1 MNAAASN
8 PDRLHAGPRG
18 GNPDEGHSDRQRARR
33 VDGAAGAGRWSSLLA
48 LRQAVIALAAVCLIG
63 GCATIR
69 NFDETR
75 GWPAPKIYAEA
86 RDEMNSRNWTRAIK
100 LYETL
105 EARFP
110 FGRYSQQA
118 LLELAYSQWKDAEPL
133 PAIATLDRFL
143 KLYPTHPSA
152 DYAWYLR
159 GLINFNNDLGLL
171 GSLSRQDVSERDPRA
186 ARESFDS
193 FRELLT
199 RFPES
204 RYAPDAAA
212 RMKFIVNML
221 ASHEVHVAR
230 FYLRKGAYVAA
241 ANRAQTALT
250 TYPQAP
256 ANEEGLLIMVKA
268 YDAMGLTDLRND
280 AERVMKANFP
290 KSKYFGADPRGDGRR
305 WWHLW

>member
-1 MNAAASN
+1 MKAAASN
-8 PDRLHAGPRG
+8 PDRPDADRTGGTSRPRAGG
-18 GNPDEGHSDRQRARR
+18 GRR
-33 VDGAAGAGRWSSLLA
+33 WPSVLA
-48 LRQAVIALAAVCLIG
+48 VRQAVIAVVAAGLIG
-63 GCATIR
+63 GCAYSK

-75 GWPAPKIYAEA
+75 GWPAAKLYAEA
-86 RDEMNSRNWTRAIK
+86 RDEMSTRNWQRAIK

-105 EARFP
+105 ESRYP

-118 LLELAYSQWKDAEPL
+118 LLELAYSQWKDAEPI
-133 PAIATLDRFL
+133 PAIATIDRFL
-143 KLYPTHPSA
+143 KLYPTHPNA

-171 GSLSRQDVSERDPRA
+171 GSLSRQDVSERDPRS

-221 ASHEVHVAR
+221 ASNEVHVAR

-268 YDAMGLTDLRND
+268 YDAMGLADLRND
-280 AERVMKANFP
+280 AERVMRANFP
-290 KSKYFGADPRGDGRR
+290 KSKYLASDVRSDGRK
-305 WWHLW
+305 WWHFW

>member
-1 MNAAASN
+1 MKAAASN
-8 PDRLHAGPRG
+8 PDRPDADRTGSGSCPPASGARG
-18 GNPDEGHSDRQRARR
+18 RPS
-33 VDGAAGAGRWSSLLA
+33 VLA
-48 LRQAVIALAAVCLIG
+48 VRQAVIAVVAAALIG
-63 GCATIR
+63 GCASVR

-75 GWPAPKIYAEA
+75 GWSAPKLYAEA
-86 RDEMNSRNWTRAIK
+86 RDEMNGRNWQRAIK

-105 EARFP
+105 ESRYP

-118 LLELAYSQWKDAEPL
+118 MLELAYSQWKDVEPVQAL
-133 PAIATLDRFL
+133 ATIDRFL

-159 GLINFNNDLGLL
+159 GLINFNHDLGVLS
-171 GSLSRQDVSERDPRA
+171 SLSRQDVSERDPRS

-193 FRELLT
+193 FREVVT
-199 RFPES
+199 RFPDS

-212 RMKFIVNML
+212 RMKFVVNML
-221 ASHEVHVAR
+221 ASNEVHVAR

-268 YDAMGLTDLRND
+268 YDAMGLVDLRND
-280 AERVMKANFP
+280 AERVMRANFP
-290 KSKYFGADPRGDGRR
+290 KSKYLASDPRTDGRR

>member
-1 MNAAASN
+1 MKAAASN
-8 PDRLHAGPRG
+8 PDRPDADRTG
-18 GNPDEGHSDRQRARR
+18 GRSCPPAPGGRR
-33 VDGAAGAGRWSSLLA
+33 WRSVLA
-48 LRQAVIALAAVCLIG
+48 VRQAVIAVVAAGLIG
-63 GCATIR
+63 GCSSIR
-69 NFDETR
+69 EYDETR
-75 GWPAPKIYAEA
+75 GWSAPKLYAEA
-86 RDEMNSRNWTRAIK
+86 RDEMNNRSWPRANK

-105 EARFP
+105 ESRYT

-118 LLELAYSQWKDAEPL
+118 MLELAYSQWKDAEPI
-133 PAIATLDRFL
+133 PAMATLDRFL

-159 GLINFNNDLGLL
+159 GLITFNNDPGLL
-171 GSLSRQDVSERDPRA
+171 GALSRQDVSERDPRS

-193 FRELLT
+193 FRELVT
-199 RFPES
+199 RFPDS

-212 RMKFIVNML
+212 RMKFVVNML

-268 YDAMGLTDLRND
+268 YDAMGLADLRND
-280 AERVMKANFP
+280 AERVMRANFP
-290 KSKYFGADPRGDGRR
+290 NSKYLASDPRADGRR